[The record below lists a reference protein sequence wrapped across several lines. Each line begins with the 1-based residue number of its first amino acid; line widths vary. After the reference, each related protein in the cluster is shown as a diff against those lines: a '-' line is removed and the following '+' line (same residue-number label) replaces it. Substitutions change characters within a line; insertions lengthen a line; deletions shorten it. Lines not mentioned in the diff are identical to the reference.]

1 MLVVRPQSPVTPDV
15 AKVVPL
21 PIEIYEYIIDHLL
34 YSPETLCACALVCH
48 AFTQRAQKLL
58 FTFICFTRQTNVF
71 KPTMFTKPYVWP
83 AVRFVQTLSHF
94 PHLARHVKALVISV
108 EDRADNAVH
117 QILPQLDNLEELV
130 LEGNTRRNS
139 VDFRR
144 KLGHDLRV
152 GILER
157 CSSERL
163 VVIYL
168 VYVKNVPLCLLS
180 LAPRL
185 ESLALQ
191 SVSFAPELDHHGTV
205 GGVLYLHKKIKERRP
220 PSRLREVYV
229 KSTTSEEWRTLYPWL
244 EHVHL
249 ELTHIKSLEL
259 HIDFETLE
267 KWSSKRVSRRYR
279 TSYAGVQQR

>member
-1 MLVVRPQSPVTPDV
+1 MS
-15 AKVVPL
+15 KVVTL

-34 YSPETLCACALVCH
+34 YSPETLCACALVYY

-58 FTFICFTRQTNVF
+58 FTFICLTRQTNVF

-83 AVRFVQTLSHF
+83 AVRFVQTVSHF
-94 PHLARHVKALVISV
+94 PHLARHVKALIISV
-108 EDRADNAVH
+108 EDPFELYCNDLSWTRADNAVH
-117 QILPQLDNLEELV
+117 QIFPQLDNLEELV
-130 LEGNTRRNS
+130 LEGNTRGNC

-180 LAPRL
+180 LHRGWSRWRCRECHSPR
-185 ESLALQ
+185 SWIIM
-191 SVSFAPELDHHGTV
+191 V
-205 GGVLYLHKKIKERRP
+205 
-220 PSRLREVYV
+220 
-229 KSTTSEEWRTLYPWL
+229 
-244 EHVHL
+244 
-249 ELTHIKSLEL
+249 
-259 HIDFETLE
+259 
-267 KWSSKRVSRRYR
+267 
-279 TSYAGVQQR
+279 